1 MSGFFSKLRSGIER
15 FMYGRNGADQLC
27 VALLVCYVLLTLL
40 QTILV
45 ILFPFQQ
52 LVSNV
57 TSALLLVIAMVMM
70 FRIFSRN
77 LEKRRRENQRFLS
90 WWAPKQ
96 RAFAAW
102 RCRAR
107 DKDHKYFR
115 CGQCG
120 VWCRVPRGKGRIEI
134 TCPKCGRKINGKS

>member
-15 FMYGRNGADQLC
+15 FMYGRNGADHLC

-52 LVSNV
+52 MVSSV
-57 TSALLLVIAMVMM
+57 TSVLLLLIAIVML

-77 LEKRRRENQRFLS
+77 LEKRRRENQKFLS

-96 RAFAAW
+96 RSFTAW
-102 RCRAR
+102 RARLR

-115 CGQCG
+115 CRRCG
-120 VWCRVPRGKGRIEI
+120 VRCRVPRGKGRIEI
-134 TCPKCGRKINGKS
+134 TCPKCGGKIHGKS

>member
-15 FMYGRNGADQLC
+15 FMYGRNGADHLC

-52 LVSNV
+52 MVSGV
-57 TSALLLVIAMVMM
+57 TSVLLLLIAIVML

-77 LEKRRRENQRFLS
+77 LEKRRRENQKFLS

-96 RAFAAW
+96 RSFAAW
-102 RCRAR
+102 RARLR

-115 CGQCG
+115 CRRCG
-120 VWCRVPRGKGRIEI
+120 VRCRVPRGKGRIEI
-134 TCPKCGRKINGKS
+134 TCPKCGGKIHGKS